1 MAEALL
7 QAVTDGAAAGAVQP
21 VGDVLKRLA
30 NNPKVKELAQKTGLG
45 DLQSGKFNLG
55 DAMKEIQNNPGLA
68 NKLGSQA
75 QHAIQGFND
84 MTANRRQQKNAAIQ
98 EICDIVRGKEV
109 EIKRVF
115 GESLQKFLEKQLSRE
130 SELGDKLQKLSQDVI
145 EYQIQSTL
153 LDDYFVQ
160 HQMLIMLYGD
170 VGSTIVSGLLTDD
183 VKDED
188 DIKNLSSSK
197 ILNYLL
203 DELTDRQKRG
213 GTGVASTGA
222 SVASTGVASTGVAS
236 TGVASTGVA
245 STGTDAS
252 EGEGGS
258 DGTGAS
264 AATVTGEDE
273 GAGKDG
279 KDGKANVVGDG
290 SEGSEGAAHEAKTNV
305 VDALTAFMD
314 NGNSAEPKTGA
325 EEPTAKGPAHAAEG
339 KTDVADGAPTPTA
352 AAAAPAANAQPAP
365 AANHIPPLHAGGA
378 NIQKGGAETP
388 KNIEELLQ
396 FFPEDTPK
404 EELNHKIAYIVEK
417 SVTGVVRDTMESE
430 RIQDT
435 IYQQITEQVKA
446 YMQEIIQKFAG
457 TDKEKETMKLK
468 ELMLYALLQDG
479 LIRRRFRNAVEDAI
493 KLSIKPGNT
502 AKEVGQNILAQ
513 VDVYFGTKI
522 RGGNAQEPTN
532 TKIIG
537 KGINSVQGG
546 GGNKRKTKRRRTR
559 KPRSY
564 RGVSTSRKTVKH
576 SRKTRRLGRR

>member
-1 MAEALL
+1 MAQALF
-7 QAVTDGAAAGAVQP
+7 QAVTDGAAAGAFQP
-21 VGDVLKRLA
+21 MGDALKGLA
-30 NNPKVKELAQKTGLG
+30 NNPKVKEVAQKTGLDKQLG
-45 DLQSGKFNLG
+45 DIKSGKFNVG
-55 DAMKEIQNNPGLA
+55 DAMKGIQNNPGLA

-115 GESLQKFLEKQLSRE
+115 GDSLQKFLEKQLNAKSD
-130 SELGDKLQKLSQDVI
+130 LGDKLKKLSQDVI

-203 DELTDRQKRG
+203 DELTVRQKRG
-213 GTGVASTGA
+213 GTGASASASA
-222 SVASTGVASTGVAS
+222 SVTGTSDSADEGEGEGDAADNDGESDDSEGNGAD
-236 TGVASTGVA
+236 
-245 STGTDAS
+245 GTDAS
-252 EGEGGS
+252 A
-258 DGTGAS
+258 DG
-264 AATVTGEDE
+264 D
-273 GAGKDG
+273 K
-279 KDGKANVVGDG
+279 
-290 SEGSEGAAHEAKTNV
+290 
-305 VDALTAFMD
+305 
-314 NGNSAEPKTGA
+314 
-325 EEPTAKGPAHAAEG
+325 AKGPGAEAKDG
-339 KTDVADGAPTPTA
+339 ADGADGTVDAIAALIGAEAKKAADGAAAIIVPEPTA
-352 AAAAPAANAQPAP
+352 AAKDAAPAPTLTPTAQPP
-365 AANHIPPLHAGGA
+365 SHAGVA
-378 NIQKGGAETP
+378 NMQKGGAETP
-388 KNIEELLQ
+388 TNIEELLQ

-446 YMQEIIQKFAG
+446 YMQQIIQKFAG
-457 TDKEKETMKLK
+457 TDKEKETIKLK

-479 LIRRRFRNAVEDAI
+479 LIRRRFRNAVDDAI
-493 KLSIKPGNT
+493 KESIKPGNT
-502 AKEVGQNILAQ
+502 AQNVGQNILAQ
-513 VDVYFGTKI
+513 VDVYFGTKT

-532 TKIIG
+532 TKIYG
-537 KGINSVQGG
+537 KGLNSVQGG

-564 RGVSTSRKTVKH
+564 RGDSTSRKTVKH